1 VKPIPFHGLTQ
12 RAHARGVIGLVGGLL
27 LLSASFAPLR
37 AADDSLHY
45 LAGNRPDALAI
56 LPPPPTMDSPEQA
69 ADMAT
74 VVAVHGA
81 CTPPEAVVAFSEK
94 NFDVFTFA
102 PAVGPFFTATNLP
115 KTAVFFEQVLSD
127 AAAVTDEAK
136 DLFKRPRPFVV
147 DPSLASGKL
156 EKSFSYP
163 SGHST
168 EATVLSLVLADLLP
182 DKKDAIQAEGRALG
196 WHRIQI
202 ARHYPSDI
210 YAGRFYARTIFNDLK
225 ASPQYQ
231 KDFAAAQAEILAVQA
246 AARN

>member
-1 VKPIPFHGLTQ
+1 MPRSNRRPAGITLTATVGLC
-12 RAHARGVIGLVGGLL
+12 LL
-27 LLSASFAPLR
+27 AASLFPLSA
-37 AADDSLHY
+37 ADNTLHY
-45 LAGNRPDALAI
+45 LAGNKPDAVAV
-56 LPPPPTMDSPEQA
+56 LPPPPLMDSPEQA

-81 CTPPEAVVAFSEK
+81 CTPQESEVAFSEK
-94 NFDVFTFA
+94 KFDVFTFA
-102 PAVGPFFTATNLP
+102 PVVGPFFSAANLP
-115 KTAVFFEQVLSD
+115 KTTEFFEQVLND

-136 DLFKRPRPFVV
+136 DIFKRPRPFVV

-182 DKKDAIQAEGRALG
+182 DKKEAILAEGRTIG

-225 ASPQYQ
+225 ASPQFQ
-231 KDFAAAQAEILAVQA
+231 KDFAAVQTEILAVEQA
-246 AARN
+246 AKN

>member
-1 VKPIPFHGLTQ
+1 MIF
-12 RAHARGVIGLVGGLL
+12 
-27 LLSASFAPLR
+27 LLSGSIITLP

-45 LAGNRPDALAI
+45 LTGNEPEATAI
-56 LPPPPTMDSPEQA
+56 LPPPPAMDSPEQA

-81 CTPPEAVVAFSEK
+81 CTPKEAEVAFSEK
-94 NFDVFTFA
+94 KFDVFTFA
-102 PAVGPFFTATNLP
+102 PVVGPFFSATNLP
-115 KTAVFFEQVLSD
+115 KTTAFFDQVLSD
-127 AAAVTDEAK
+127 AATTTDAAK
-136 DLFKRPRPFVV
+136 DIFKRPRPFVV

-182 DKKDAIQAEGRALG
+182 DKKDAILAEGRAIG

-231 KDFAAAQAEILAVQA
+231 KDFAAAQAEILAVEQA
-246 AARN
+246 AKN

>member
-1 VKPIPFHGLTQ
+1 MKFKVRPTGLI
-12 RAHARGVIGLVGGLL
+12 RALIFIAILTT
-27 LLSASFAPLR
+27 ASLGA
-37 AADDSLHY
+37 
-45 LAGNRPDALAI
+45 LAKDDALNYLQSSQLDAVAI

-81 CTPPEAVVAFSEK
+81 CTPQEAAVAFSEK

-102 PAVGPFFTATNLP
+102 PVIGPFFTATNLP
-115 KTAVFFEQVLSD
+115 KTSAFFEQVLSD
-127 AAAVTDEAK
+127 AATVTDAAK
-136 DLFKRPRPFVV
+136 NIFKRPRPFVV

-163 SGHST
+163 SGHGT
-168 EATVLSLVLADLLP
+168 EGTVLSLVLADLLP
-182 DKKDAIQAEGRALG
+182 DKKDAILAKGRAIG

-210 YAGRFYARTIFNDLK
+210 YAGRFFARTIYNALK

-231 KDFAAAQAEILAVQA
+231 IDFAAAQAEILAVEQA
-246 AARN
+246 AKN